1 VTNPQLGDTE
11 IDEIIAKDLTRGQI
25 KVRFGVGEHAA
36 QLARTQAMAVQRER
50 RRADYRADYRAGGLD
65 MNGLRAAA
73 EEYLEQRLSAHGL
86 SLGTDRTKVT
96 MFLDWLAE
104 QAAI

>member
-1 VTNPQLGDTE
+1 VTNSQLGDTE

-50 RRADYRADYRAGGLD
+50 RRADYRAGGLD
-65 MNGLRAAA
+65 MDGLRAAA